1 MREWVGQGAPVPGG
15 PIDHRPDT
23 RLGWAL
29 GVVVVGAALVPVV
42 VALVFGDRLPVE
54 VPRHYGADGR
64 PTALWPLWMSVTF
77 LSVVTLLVAGGCAAA
92 CVLLRQPLAMR
103 RILAWAVT
111 WVAVLL
117 GGMKVGALLRLVD
130 TTDPMM
136 SGSISTSTGVAL
148 VAGMLIGL
156 PVAAL
161 AREQPHGRIA
171 PGPPP
176 ADAVR
181 LPTANAIGWRSATL
195 TSRALIIV
203 LASVSL
209 LLLVPAFI
217 VGPFDEG
224 LWLLLLAVASVA
236 PALLF
241 ARVRVHIEERGLD
254 VRGLGL
260 RLVHVP
266 IAEVARAE
274 VIDHLDAFWEFG
286 GWGLRVDVHG
296 RTGIV
301 SRAGEALRVVRG
313 DDTELLI
320 TVDDATTAAATLNT
334 LADRHHQTT
343 TPRR

>member
-1 MREWVGQGAPVPGG
+1 M
-15 PIDHRPDT
+15 
-23 RLGWAL
+23 
-29 GVVVVGAALVPVV
+29 
-42 VALVFGDRLPVE
+42 
-54 VPRHYGADGR
+54 
-64 PTALWPLWMSVTF
+64 TF
-77 LSVVTLLVAGGCAAA
+77 LTVVTLLVAGGCAAA

-117 GGMKVGALLRLVD
+117 GGMQVGALLRLVD
-130 TTDPMM
+130 TTDPMA
-136 SGSISTSTGVAL
+136 SGSISASTTIAL
-148 VAGMLIGL
+148 LAGMLLGL

-161 AREQPHGRIA
+161 AREQPHGGIA
-171 PGPPP
+171 AGPPP
-176 ADAVR
+176 TASVR
-181 LPTANAIGWRSATL
+181 LPTADVPAWRSAPL
-195 TSRALIIV
+195 ISRALIIV
-203 LASVSL
+203 LASVGL

-217 VGPFDEG
+217 VGPFGEG

-241 ARVRVHIEERGLD
+241 ARVRVHIDDHGLD

-260 RLVHVP
+260 RLVHVG

-301 SRAGEALRVVRG
+301 SRAGEALKVVRG

-343 TPRR
+343 NPRH

>member
-1 MREWVGQGAPVPGG
+1 MAGG
-15 PIDHRPDT
+15 PVDHRPDT
-23 RLGWAL
+23 RLGWVL
-29 GVVVVGAALVPVV
+29 GLVVVGAAFAPVV
-42 VALVFGDRLPVE
+42 VALVLGDRLPVE

-64 PTALWPLWMSVTF
+64 PTALWPLWTSVT
-77 LSVVTLLVAGGCAAA
+77 LLTVVTLLVAGGCATA

-117 GGMKVGALLRLVD
+117 GGMQVGALLRLVD
-130 TTDPMM
+130 TADPMA
-136 SGSISTSTGVAL
+136 SGSISTSTAVAL
-148 VAGMLIGL
+148 VAGMLLGL

-161 AREQPHGRIA
+161 AREQPHGRTA
-171 PGPPP
+171 SGPPP
-176 ADAVR
+176 ADSVR
-181 LPTANAIGWRSATL
+181 LPAANNISWRSAPL

-209 LLLVPAFI
+209 LLLVPAFV

-224 LWLLLLAVASVA
+224 LWLLLLAIASVA

-241 ARVRVHIEERGLD
+241 ARVRVHIDGHGLD

-260 RLVHVP
+260 RLVYVP
-266 IAEVARAE
+266 IAELARAE

-301 SRAGEALRVVRG
+301 SRAGEALKVVRG

-320 TVDDATTAAATLNT
+320 TVDDAATAAAALNT
-334 LADRHHQTT
+334 LADRHHQTSN
-343 TPRR
+343 PRP